1 MGLSH
6 YLLGDS
12 MVSVREWTG
21 KESRALRDA
30 FRMSQAAWAR
40 KLGAN
45 ERTVKRWEAGGAM
58 RPAYQAVLDTT
69 LSMAPA
75 EVVAAFRARLHPTQ
89 EDDVDR
95 RQLFKVSALGAG
107 GLAMLGIGD
116 ADRARWLMSG
126 AGQPDAAAVEV
137 VRNTLYSAMQLDD
150 TLGSPA
156 AQGVVIAQQQLT
168 EAMLRECP
176 VQLRPAV
183 LSLYAEWTGFA
194 GCLAWDSG
202 EYDSAA
208 RLYKLARETAHEA
221 EDADLGAYMLCHLS
235 QLAIWQRRP
244 RVAVD
249 HAVAARSW
257 VAQSEDAPLRAYVA
271 MRAAEAAAVAGQRQA
286 CLVALDEADQAIAGV
301 EPCHP
306 SRSRAYFVSEAM
318 MHSYRGN
325 CLSILGEARS
335 AAAATRQA
343 LTLMQPQYVR
353 DRAISLL
360 ELERSL
366 IQLGEVDE
374 AATAVGDAA
383 DLTAQCRSPRLA
395 AAIRDGR
402 RVLSPWAGSRP
413 VRSLDARLAARDIVM
428 V

>member
-1 MGLSH
+1 
-6 YLLGDS
+6 

-30 FRMSQAAWAR
+30 FRLSQADWAR
-40 KLGAN
+40 KLGAH
-45 ERTVKRWEAGGAM
+45 ERTVKHWEAGRSI

-69 LSMAPA
+69 LSLAPA
-75 EVVAAFRARLHPTQ
+75 EVVAAFRARLHPN
-89 EDDVDR
+89 EENDVDR
-95 RQLFKVSALGAG
+95 RQLFKVGALGAG
-107 GLAMLGIGD
+107 GLAVLGIGD
-116 ADRARWLMSG
+116 AERARWLMSG
-126 AGQPDAAAVEV
+126 AGRPDAAALEV
-137 VRNTLYSAMQLDD
+137 VRSTLHSAMQLDD
-150 TLGSPA
+150 MLGSPS
-156 AQGVVIAQQQLT
+156 AQGLVIAQQQLV
-168 EAMLRECP
+168 EAMLVDCP
-176 VQLRPAV
+176 VAMRSAALA
-183 LSLYAEWTGFA
+183 LYAEWTGFA

-202 EYDSAA
+202 EYDTAA
-208 RLYKLARETAHEA
+208 RLYQLARETAHEA

-286 CLVALDEADQAIAGV
+286 CLVALDEADEAIAGV

-335 AAAATRQA
+335 AVAATRQA
-343 LTLMQPQYVR
+343 LSLMQPQYVR

-360 ELERSL
+360 ELQRSL
-366 IQLGEVDE
+366 VQLGEVDE
-374 AATAVGDAA
+374 AANTVGDAA

-402 RVLSPWAGSRP
+402 RVLSPWAGSPP
-413 VRSLDARLAARDIVM
+413 VRELDARLAARDIVM
-428 V
+428 I

>member
-1 MGLSH
+1 
-6 YLLGDS
+6 

-30 FRMSQAAWAR
+30 FRLSQQTWAR
-40 KLGAN
+40 KLGAH
-45 ERTVKRWEAGGAM
+45 ERTVKHWEAGRAI

-69 LSMAPA
+69 LSLAPP
-75 EVVAAFRARLHPTQ
+75 EVVAAFRERLHPK

-95 RQLFKVSALGAG
+95 RQLFKVGALGAG
-107 GLAMLGIGD
+107 GLAMLGI
-116 ADRARWLMSG
+116 ADGERARWLMSG

-156 AQGVVIAQQQLT
+156 AQGLVIAQQQLT
-168 EAMLRECP
+168 EAMLRESS
-176 VQLRPAV
+176 VSLRPAA

-202 EYDSAA
+202 EYDTAT

-271 MRAAEAAAVAGQRQA
+271 MRAAEPPRSPGSGRPASWRWTKPTRLSPESSRATR
-286 CLVALDEADQAIAGV
+286 
-301 EPCHP
+301 
-306 SRSRAYFVSEAM
+306 RSRVPTS
-318 MHSYRGN
+318 
-325 CLSILGEARS
+325 C
-335 AAAATRQA
+335 
-343 LTLMQPQYVR
+343 
-353 DRAISLL
+353 
-360 ELERSL
+360 
-366 IQLGEVDE
+366 
-374 AATAVGDAA
+374 
-383 DLTAQCRSPRLA
+383 PR
-395 AAIRDGR
+395 R
-402 RVLSPWAGSRP
+402 
-413 VRSLDARLAARDIVM
+413 
-428 V
+428 

>member
-1 MGLSH
+1 
-6 YLLGDS
+6 
-12 MVSVREWTG
+12 MVNVREWTG
-21 KESRALRDA
+21 KESRALREA
-30 FRMSQAAWAR
+30 FRLSQADWAA
-40 KLGAN
+40 KLGAH
-45 ERTVKRWEAGGAM
+45 ERTVKHWEAGRSI

-69 LSMAPA
+69 LSLAPA
-75 EVVAAFRARLHPTQ
+75 EVVAAFRARLRPNK

-95 RQLFKVSALGAG
+95 RQLFKVGALGAG
-107 GLAMLGIGD
+107 GLAVLGITD
-116 ADRARWLMSG
+116 ADQGRWLMSG

-156 AQGVVIAQQQLT
+156 AQGLVIAQQQLT

-176 VQLRPAV
+176 TPLRPAV
-183 LSLYAEWTGFA
+183 LSLYAEWSGFA

-202 EYDSAA
+202 EYDTAA
-208 RLYKLARETAHEA
+208 RLYQLARETAHEA

-249 HAVAARSW
+249 YAVAARSW

-286 CLVALDEADQAIAGV
+286 CLIALDEADRAIAGL

-306 SRSRAYFVSEAM
+306 AQSRAYFVSEAM

-325 CLSILGEARS
+325 CLSLLGEAS
-335 AAAATRQA
+335 AAAAATQQA

-366 IQLGEVDE
+366 IRLGGVEE
-374 AATAVGDAA
+374 AASAVGEAA

-413 VRSLDARLAARDIVM
+413 IRELDARLAARDIVM